1 VTPIIQI
8 RGVVKTFGT
17 VTAVAGVD
25 LDVERGECFG
35 LLGPNGAGKTS
46 LVRMIVGVSP
56 ISRGIIVIDGKD
68 IAREPRLVKADLG
81 VVPQEDNLDPDLNVL
96 ENLVT
101 FARYFDIPGGE
112 ARQRAM
118 DNLRLFELHDRLK
131 TKIEELSG
139 GMKRR
144 LLIAR
149 ALTNSPKLLVLDE
162 PTVGLDPQT
171 KHLVWRKLRTLKA
184 QGTTLLLCTQ
194 NMDEASFLCDR
205 LAIMHEGRIVA
216 LGSPQVLVM
225 KYGGSQVIE
234 CRVRLAEMRD
244 LVLSRM
250 TERSLQWQEIED
262 TVYIFQ
268 GDGQALDQDL
278 MNELAIVNQHVPT
291 LEDVFLKLTG
301 RSLREP

>member
-1 VTPIIQI
+1 MISIIEI
-8 RGVVKTFGT
+8 RGVVKKFGPI
-17 VTAVAGVD
+17 TAVAGVD
-25 LDVERGECFG
+25 LDIERGECFG

-56 ISRGIIVIDGKD
+56 ISQGSIVIDGKD
-68 IAREPRLVKADLG
+68 ITREPRLIKADLG

-96 ENLVT
+96 DNLVT
-101 FARYFDIPGGE
+101 FARYFDMPGGE

-118 DNLRLFELHDRLK
+118 ANLHLFELQDRQK
-131 TKIEELSG
+131 SKIEELSG

-149 ALTNSPKLLVLDE
+149 ALTNKPKLLVLDE

-171 KHLVWRKLRTLKA
+171 KHLVWRKLRTLKS

-205 LAIMHEGRIVA
+205 LAVMNEGRIVA
-216 LGSPQVLVM
+216 LGSPLELIA
-225 KYGGSQVIE
+225 KHGGSQVIE
-234 CRVRLAEMRD
+234 VRVRSAERRA

-250 TERSLQWQEIED
+250 SERRLQWQEMEETIY
-262 TVYIFQ
+262 VFQ
-268 GDGQALDQDL
+268 GDGQVLDQDL
-278 MNELAIVNQHVPT
+278 MSELVVMNQHIPT

-301 RSLREP
+301 RSLKEP

>member
-1 VTPIIQI
+1 MPIIQI

-25 LDVERGECFG
+25 LDVERSECFG

-56 ISRGIIVIDGKD
+56 ISQGSIVIDGKD
-68 IAREPRLVKADLG
+68 ITREPRLVKADLG

-162 PTVGLDPQT
+162 PVSSLDVTTQAGILNLLKDLQKELNITYLFISHDLRVVEFMADTV
-171 KHLVWRKLRTLKA
+171 A
-184 QGTTLLLCTQ
+184 
-194 NMDEASFLCDR
+194 
-205 LAIMHEGRIVA
+205 
-216 LGSPQVLVM
+216 VM
-225 KYGGSQVIE
+225 KEG
-234 CRVRLAEMRD
+234 
-244 LVLSRM
+244 
-250 TERSLQWQEIED
+250 
-262 TVYIFQ
+262 
-268 GDGQALDQDL
+268 
-278 MNELAIVNQHVPT
+278 
-291 LEDVFLKLTG
+291 
-301 RSLREP
+301 

>member
-1 VTPIIQI
+1 VIPIIQI
-8 RGVVKTFGT
+8 RGVVKVFGSI
-17 VTAVAGVD
+17 TAVAGVD
-25 LDVERGECFG
+25 LDIDRGECFG

-56 ISRGIIVIDGKD
+56 ISQGSIVIDGKD
-68 IAREPRLVKADLG
+68 IVREPRIIKADLG
-81 VVPQEDNLDPDLNVL
+81 VVPQEDNLDPDLSVV
-96 ENLVT
+96 ENLTT

-118 DNLRLFELHDRLK
+118 DNLRLFELQDRQK
-131 TKIEELSG
+131 AKIEELSG

-149 ALTNSPKLLVLDE
+149 ALTNRPKLLVLDE

-171 KHLVWRKLRTLKA
+171 KHLVWRRLRTLKA

-205 LAIMHEGRIVA
+205 LAVMNEGRIVA
-216 LGSPQVLVM
+216 LGTPPELIA
-225 KYGGSQVIE
+225 KRGGSQVIE
-234 CRVRLAEMRD
+234 VRVRSAERKAW
-244 LVLSRM
+244 VLSRM
-250 TERSLQWQEIED
+250 SERGLQWQEMEEAIY
-262 TVYIFQ
+262 VFQ
-268 GDGQALDQDL
+268 RDGQALGDDL
-278 MNELAIVNQHVPT
+278 ASELLVVNQHVPT

-301 RSLREP
+301 RSLKEP